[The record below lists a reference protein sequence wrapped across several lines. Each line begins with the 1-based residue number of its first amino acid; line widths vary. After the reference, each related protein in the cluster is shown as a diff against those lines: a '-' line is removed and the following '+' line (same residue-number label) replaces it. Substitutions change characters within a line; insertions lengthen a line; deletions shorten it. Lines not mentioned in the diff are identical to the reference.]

1 MLLLL
6 ASWTLSSSS
15 ALPVSGATCGRMY
28 EGIGGLINS
37 DAPWLKGLVRLCKS
51 KYLSC
56 RVLVRATI
64 DKTQSLTLSTFVQP
78 PCTFGQPTISANAG
92 AGARVA

>member
-37 DAPWLKGLVRLCKS
+37 DAPWLKGLVKS
-51 KYLSC
+51 YLSC

-64 DKTQSLTLSTFVQP
+64 DKPQSLTLSTFVEP